1 MQLRRHL
8 LTLRLVCATVMALLV
23 VGCTSQPT
31 AGTSSRTGAPP
42 TTAFSPT
49 DIAWI
54 QLMIPMAERAQ
65 ALTDLAPSH
74 AASPALEALA
84 ADTGTQLH
92 EDQKRLHR
100 LLDLSGVPDSRPHE
114 GHNMPGMVSLPTI
127 ERAGTLTGKA
137 FDQLLAEALHAH
149 LAQSAMLCAGERTQG
164 HAGKAQDL
172 AATIARN
179 TTAQTSRLNEV
190 RPAETSSPGGA
201 TAG

>member
-1 MQLRRHL
+1 
-8 LTLRLVCATVMALLV
+8 MALLV

-31 AGTSSRTGAPP
+31 TSTSSQTGAPP

-65 ALTDLAPSH
+65 ALTDLAPSR
-74 AASPALEALA
+74 ASSPALKALA
-84 ADTGTQLH
+84 AKTGTTLQQ
-92 EDQKRLHR
+92 DQKRLHQ
-100 LLDLSGVPDSRPHE
+100 LLNLSGVADSRPHE

-127 ERAGTLTGKA
+127 ERAGTVTGTA

-149 LAQSAMLCAGERTQG
+149 LAQSAMLCAGEQTQG
-164 HAGKAQDL
+164 HSGKAKEL
-172 AATIARN
+172 AAAIAKN

-190 RPAETSSPGGA
+190 RPAGPSS
-201 TAG
+201 